1 MQNLAAL
8 LGGDLSAE
16 TLELV
21 FHHEN
26 AWHLG
31 KTMTVAGCKMIY
43 GCLKLDHGVKALA
56 YRYPANLMTTE
67 FEGAVTVKYA

>member
-8 LGGDLSAE
+8 LGGDLSEE
-16 TLELV
+16 TLPLV

-31 KTMTVAGCKMIY
+31 KTMTVPFI
-43 GCLKLDHGVKALA
+43 
-56 YRYPANLMTTE
+56 
-67 FEGAVTVKYA
+67 